1 MAPKR
6 IRRKP
11 MGVGAILTL
20 RYPADEVSALDAAA
34 EAKGVTR
41 GSFMYE
47 AVAREVRRLEKR
59 SAERK
64 TA

>member
-1 MAPKR
+1 MDRKR

-20 RYPADEVSALDAAA
+20 RYPAGEVTALDAAA

-41 GSFMYE
+41 GSFMYD
-47 AVAREVRRLEKR
+47 AVSREVRRLER
-59 SAERK
+59 RAAERK